1 MRIFLVKIFSHNY
14 ILQSLPKSTCN
25 QVGEVVLEGHL
36 KQDVRNGIEH
46 GDAEQTIDQFTKTV
60 ERFANMQ

>member
-1 MRIFLVKIFSHNY
+1 MRIFLVKIFSHNC

-46 GDAEQTIDQFTKTV
+46 SNAEQTIDQFTKTV

>member
-1 MRIFLVKIFSHNY
+1 M
-14 ILQSLPKSTCN
+14 LQSLPKSTCN

-46 GDAEQTIDQFTKTV
+46 SDAEQTSERFTKTM
-60 ERFANMQ
+60 ERFSNMQ

>member
-14 ILQSLPKSTCN
+14 MLQSLPKSTCN

-46 GDAEQTIDQFTKTV
+46 SNAEQTIDQFTKTV

>member
-1 MRIFLVKIFSHNY
+1 M
-14 ILQSLPKSTCN
+14 LQSLPKSTCN

>member
-14 ILQSLPKSTCN
+14 MLQSLPKSTCN

-46 GDAEQTIDQFTKTV
+46 NDAEQTIDQFTKTV

>member
-14 ILQSLPKSTCN
+14 MLQSLPKSTCN

-46 GDAEQTIDQFTKTV
+46 SDAEQTIDQFTKTV